1 MVKTWGPL
9 DSDFLA
15 KWHHLTFTLR
25 MARQYSRSSTD
36 PAVIIT
42 QAFCFLDG
50 QRVPDPTGGFLDHN
64 LAVDLVFES
73 GLSELYVGG
82 TSPDLDDPD
91 YRNLKAAMDNLRV
104 WWPSCPDANDPTK
117 CNPYGFLYPQ
127 MIDGFRSPSTGIRD
141 DEVSLSHVA
150 PAVQNNMFQVAA
162 SDEPGLLVQLTF
174 DNGITQGVVLT
185 TSTWNGPDVCPGTGY
200 PVCDGCIP
208 ECIFSNCG
216 IFDTDCV
223 EAGASDPATQ
233 AKYAES
239 GTCQCLNVND
249 CPRQVE
255 GCECPKDKGL
265 HKVCTHCAVGVC
277 KASEKQL
284 VRPSR
289 QSLLPP
295 PPCTT
300 TDWDY
305 YSENYGQEVDLT
317 QNDVCDQ
324 CDPDKDEGCS
334 CPIGADVKNGV
345 DMCAAVTNCRRGEFC
360 TDGLQDH
367 ANIINSTS
375 FADSEGMTCDDYQRN
390 DCWCQ
395 EAHKYNVTIDGIA
408 AHAGQVCCACKEQ
421 GGGIKQDCD
430 SCDSYDDWNMRN
442 GLAYNGVCED
452 LSSPN
457 YDRYWEGWDDIAPQY
472 GGWYYI
478 GGCQAGSDSFDC
490 ASSSRRRKSSRS
502 EDHVLLNPMPRAS
515 GSRGEGPARM
525 FSKEELAA
533 MKLNATLRASWSRR
547 ERTDKTLSKEEL
559 AARRSPHEWEE
570 FSLGE
575 WNQHRTTNRISGRPG
590 KGQSDDE
597 RDARKYYHHR
607 ATGLTQWER
616 PKGWDKQ
623 KAEAHQKSI
632 RSTSTQQ
639 QSSSAS
645 ERRLLAAPPGEGDLC
660 HVGGSQASSYPQSG
674 PDLPATCDVDPR
686 QRIECSASPDLR
698 PLSSDGETRMMMCQ
712 PLDPMFCPDS
722 SFCTEWD
729 CMCYGP
735 GNKPKTP
742 SESGSVDTSLEGL
755 LGKAVYDGA
764 KSSGY
769 CGCPYDD
776 GNSWSLSDGT
786 QMVES
791 SMPFEKKLD
800 LNDELVD
807 AYQCCDDWFD
817 GIQCTK
823 WEYNLNAST
832 GALQAASCLEVYGSN
847 SLRQC
852 AVSSCC
858 SAYTKDLIPK
868 KKQGS
873 DSCDWANDFYCD
885 EPWWCD
891 AGTDFSDCKAERG
904 DDYNFDCCECECECT
919 CNDNYECNCDELAAG
934 GDAELSGDGGL
945 DSHQCQV
952 TVGDS
957 SYIASFQAATGQSGT
972 R

>member
-1 MVKTWGPL
+1 MLSPGKGETIVKTWGPL
-9 DSDFLA
+9 DSGFLG
-15 KWHHLTFTLR
+15 KWHHVTFTLR

-50 QRVPDPTGGFLDHN
+50 QSVPEPSGGFLTHN

-91 YRNLKAAMDNLRV
+91 YRNLKASMDNLRV

-150 PAVQNNMFQVAA
+150 PVIQNNMFQVAA

-174 DNGITQGVVLT
+174 DNGITEGVVRT
-185 TSTWNGPDVCPGTGY
+185 TSTWNGPDVCLDTGY

-255 GCECPKDKGL
+255 GCQCPQDKGL
-265 HKVCTHCAVGVC
+265 HKVCTQCAVGVC

-284 VRPSR
+284 VRPSP
-289 QSLLPP
+289 PP

-300 TDWDY
+300 TDYNSWDWPPP
-305 YSENYGQEVDLT
+305 QVDLT

-324 CDPDKDEGCS
+324 CDPDISPYCT
-334 CPIGADVKNGV
+334 CPIGSDVKNGV
-345 DMCAAVTNCRRGEFC
+345 DMCAAVTKCRDGKFC
-360 TDGLQDH
+360 KDGLQGH

-390 DCWCQ
+390 KCWCN

-408 AHAGQVCCACKEQ
+408 AHAGQVCCACTEQ
-421 GGGIKQDCD
+421 GGGIEENCD
-430 SCDSYDDWNMRN
+430 SCDSYNDWGERN
-442 GLAYNGVCED
+442 GLARNGVCED
-452 LSSPN
+452 LASSN
-457 YDRYWEGWDDIAPQY
+457 YDRYWWDYIEPEYGW
-472 GGWYYI
+472 WYI
-478 GGCQAGSDSFDC
+478 GGCEPGTDSFDC
-490 ASSSRRRKSSRS
+490 DSGNRRRKSMRS
-502 EDHVLLNPMPRAS
+502 EDHVLLNSMPRAS
-515 GSRGEGPARM
+515 GPRVEGPATM

-533 MKLNATLRASWSRR
+533 MKLNATLRASRSRR
-547 ERTDKTLSKEEL
+547 EHTAKTLSKEER
-559 AARRSPHEWEE
+559 AAHRSPHEWEE

-590 KGQSDDE
+590 DGQSSDE
-597 RDARKYYHHR
+597 RHARKYYHHR
-607 ATGLTQWER
+607 ATGLTQWEK

-623 KAEAHQKSI
+623 KAEAHQKII

-645 ERRLLAAPPGEGDLC
+645 ARRLLAATPGEGDLC
-660 HVGGSQASSYPQSG
+660 HVGGAQASSYPQSG
-674 PDLPATCDVDPR
+674 PDLPATCAVDPR
-686 QRIECSASPDLR
+686 QRVPCSASPDPR

-742 SESGSVDTSLEGL
+742 SESGNVDTSLEGL

-786 QMVES
+786 QMVET
-791 SMPFEKKLD
+791 SMPFVNKAD
-800 LNDELVD
+800 VNDNLVD

-823 WEYNLNAST
+823 WEYNINAST
-832 GALQAASCLEVYGSN
+832 GALQAASCVEVYSSD

-852 AVSSCC
+852 AASSCC
-858 SAYTKDLIPK
+858 SAYTEDYGGG
-868 KKQGS
+868 KQEGS
-873 DSCDWANDFYCD
+873 DSCMWSNDGWCD
-885 EPWWCD
+885 EPMWCD
-891 AGTDFSDCKAERG
+891 PGTDFSDCSAERG
-904 DDYNFDCCECECECT
+904 DDYNFECDDCGS
-919 CNDNYECNCDELAAG
+919 G
-934 GDAELSGDGGL
+934 GGSGGSDGGEGL
-945 DSHQCQV
+945 GEHQCQV
-952 TVGDS
+952 TVDYMD
-957 SYIASFQAATGQSGT
+957 YIATFEYDYGQYGT